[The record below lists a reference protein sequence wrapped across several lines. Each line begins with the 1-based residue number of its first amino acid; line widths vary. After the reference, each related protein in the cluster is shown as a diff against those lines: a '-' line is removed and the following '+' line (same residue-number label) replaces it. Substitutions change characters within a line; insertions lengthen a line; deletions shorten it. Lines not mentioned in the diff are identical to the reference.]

1 MTLLLMLA
9 VFNPGAV
16 KFTATYLVPSLYPAL
31 LVTIGSIIAAFG
43 APPPGTMEPWLLN
56 GLGWI
61 GVVTLL
67 STLALTLKKLFG
79 RQPSLSEI
87 LSGLVTVKSLD
98 GYKEEQRLRCVGIE
112 KQVSEARHAFDRVLN
127 TDRVNTMKVIE
138 ELMQRGQARDH
149 IVGELRDTISRL
161 QERTESHVRKLDA
174 NDTKMDNLLRE
185 VSAAAAVLKQA
196 ARNSERQQ

>member
-1 MTLLLMLA
+1 MTLLFMLA

-16 KFTATYLVPSLYPAL
+16 KFTATYLVPSLYPAI

-67 STLALTLKKLFG
+67 ATLALTLKKLFG

-87 LSGLVTVKSLD
+87 LSGLVSTKTLAE
-98 GYKEEQRLRCVGIE
+98 YKEEVRLRTVGLE
-112 KQVSEARHAFDRVLN
+112 KQISDCRHAFDAALN
-127 TDRVNTMKVIE
+127 TDRVNVAKMIDAVMERSVERDRVIAS
-138 ELMQRGQARDH
+138 LSDSM
-149 IVGELRDTISRL
+149 SRL
-161 QERTESHVRKLDA
+161 HERTESHVRKLDA
-174 NDTKMDNLLRE
+174 NDMKMDNLLRE
-185 VSAAAAVLKQA
+185 VSAAAAILKQA
-196 ARNSERQQ
+196 ANRSQ